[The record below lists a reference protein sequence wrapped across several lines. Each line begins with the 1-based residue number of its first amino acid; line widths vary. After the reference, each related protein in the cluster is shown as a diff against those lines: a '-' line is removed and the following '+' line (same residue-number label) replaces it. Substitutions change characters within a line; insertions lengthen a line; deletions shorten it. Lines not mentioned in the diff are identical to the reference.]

1 MVAYGQGRQRVDE
14 DICMEKG
21 ALTRLSQH
29 ALGEVGCD
37 LAAKVVGIGEMIAGQ
52 ASAHKAPMEAS
63 RVIGLP
69 CREMKP
75 DEWLAKKVDRYCSPQ
90 LP

>member
-52 ASAHKAPMEAS
+52 GQRAQGADGSEQSHRTAMP
-63 RVIGLP
+63 
-69 CREMKP
+69 
-75 DEWLAKKVDRYCSPQ
+75 
-90 LP
+90 